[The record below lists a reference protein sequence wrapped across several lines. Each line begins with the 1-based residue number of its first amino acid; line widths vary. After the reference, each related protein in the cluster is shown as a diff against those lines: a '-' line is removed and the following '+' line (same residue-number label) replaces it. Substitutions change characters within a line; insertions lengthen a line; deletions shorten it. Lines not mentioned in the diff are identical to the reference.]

1 METAALLAPVT
12 ALEFLQEIF
21 LLSGEG
27 VAAEGTTFLVSFRF
41 LGFLFVF
48 RGC

>member
-12 ALEFLQEIF
+12 AVEFLQEIF
-21 LLSGEG
+21 LLSGEWVG
-27 VAAEGTTFLVSFRF
+27 AEGTTLVSFRF